1 MCFVTVSVPVAWS
14 EFHSPSCSQP
24 LVGLSP
30 ILASSSAWAASLYVS
45 PHSSWPR
52 FAASAS
58 ATDSKLAGM
67 CSLASSVC
75 GREDEEKS
83 HLPSSISILTSLGSY
98 SNSVAFMLSNM
109 VNCVVVSQHGAR
121 NIYILICH
129 CFIGLPLFR
138 IYRAVS
144 IHKYNLEMSLNLTC
158 VGVKHTVSLYYQLST
173 LVVTLVAWNK
183 HLVCENHHVASSYH
197 KFGASNSFLCFFV
210 REDLDVC
217 CWGFYVWCESY
228 PFVVKQLN
236 FCLLKSQVP

>member
-1 MCFVTVSVPVAWS
+1 MLLPVNKAVSHPLGYVSLKCCTCCSVMCFVTVSVPVAWS

-30 ILASSSAWAASLYVS
+30 ILASCSAWAASLYVS

-109 VNCVVVSQHGAR
+109 VNCVLFTAWSPEH
-121 NIYILICH
+121 LH
-129 CFIGLPLFR
+129 THLPLLHWF
-138 IYRAVS
+138 APFP
-144 IHKYNLEMSLNLTC
+144 NL
-158 VGVKHTVSLYYQLST
+158 
-173 LVVTLVAWNK
+173 
-183 HLVCENHHVASSYH
+183 
-197 KFGASNSFLCFFV
+197 
-210 REDLDVC
+210 
-217 CWGFYVWCESY
+217 
-228 PFVVKQLN
+228 
-236 FCLLKSQVP
+236 